1 MASAD
6 VFESMPFTT
15 QLQHATT
22 ATSITDEKKCCNST
36 SVATVA
42 RNHPGEGSI
51 PSARISLALRIKDQ
65 NTDNPEAGL

>member
-22 ATSITDEKKCCNST
+22 ATAITDEKKCCNST

-42 RNHPGEGSI
+42 KNHPGEGSI
-51 PSARISLALRIKDQ
+51 PSARINFSTAVI
-65 NTDNPEAGL
+65 PP